1 MTDVEALKRLMKE
14 NGKSQAELSAEL
26 GISNQRLANKLNNRE
41 EFRASEI
48 QKLIRI
54 FNMNARQTDYIFF
67 EE

>member
-1 MTDVEALKRLMKE
+1 MTDAEALKRLMKE

-54 FNMNARQTDYIFF
+54 FNMNAKQTDHIFF
-67 EE
+67 DE